1 MNARTFRYL
10 YFGLQHLRGEPV
22 KAALADV
29 QQTEFITP
37 EEMKALQ
44 VQRQIAQLRFVMQH
58 VPYYQKNFAPYRR
71 LIDKAS
77 TWYDVSQLMTQLP
90 ILEKDQIITHRDALY
105 ADNLKRLKTYPCKT
119 SGSSGTP
126 LIFPC
131 DQLSWAYRHA
141 LTFRCMAAFGVNIGE
156 PYAYVFGLH
165 WHKMGQ
171 LKVRLRDWVFNRVRL
186 SAYDIGPA
194 TIHTHVTMLRKKQPT
209 HFVGYPSAIY
219 DFCLLLAER
228 GEDLHDLPLKA
239 IFTTAEPLRAY
250 QRATIEAITGSRCV
264 NMYGSAEAGVCAY
277 ECPAGS
283 LHVTS
288 EVVWLQSVHPSSIRG
303 AAIVTDMMLRAFP
316 FICYEIDDEIIFQE
330 GLCDCGRPH
339 PILLSIE
346 GRSGEP
352 VILPN
357 GRRINPNL
365 PSYIFKSLSSLN
377 AIRRYRFVHT
387 SNNTLELYLT
397 VTQNFKDEYIH
408 QIKKETRAAFG
419 EDIPLT
425 VRVVDSLPHLP
436 NAKHRDYVHL

>member
-1 MNARTFRYL
+1 
-10 YFGLQHLRGEPV
+10 V

-29 QQTEFITP
+29 QQSEFITP
-37 EEMKALQ
+37 EKMKALQ
-44 VQRQIAQLRFVMQH
+44 APRQIAQLRFVMQR
-58 VPYYQKNFAPYRR
+58 VPYYQKSFAAYRH
-71 LIDKAS
+71 LIDKTS
-77 TWYDVSQLMTQLP
+77 TWDDISQLMNQLP
-90 ILEKDQIITHRDALY
+90 ILEKDEIILHKDAFF
-105 ADNLKRLKTYPCKT
+105 ADNLRWLKTYPSKT

-156 PYAYVFGLH
+156 PYAYIFGLH

-186 SAYDIGPA
+186 SAYNISPA
-194 TIHTHVTMLRKKQPT
+194 TVDTYLTLLRKKQPT

-228 GEDLHDLPLKA
+228 GKDLHDLPLKA

-250 QRATIEAITGSRCV
+250 QRAAIEAVTGSRCV
-264 NMYGSAEAGVCAY
+264 NIYGSAEAGVGAY

-288 EVVWLQSVHPSSIRG
+288 EVIWLQSSHPSSVPG
-303 AAIVTDMMLRAFP
+303 SAIVTDMMSRAFP
-316 FICYEIDDEIIFQE
+316 FIRYAIGDEIIFQE

-339 PILLSIE
+339 PRLLSIE
-346 GRSGEP
+346 GRIGEP

-357 GRRINPNL
+357 GRRINANL
-365 PSYIFKSLSSLN
+365 PSYIFKALSSLN

-387 SNNTLELYLT
+387 CSNSLELYLV
-397 VTQNFKDEYIH
+397 VTQNFKDEYIDL
-408 QIKKETRAAFG
+408 IKQETLAAFG
-419 EDIPLT
+419 QDIFLT
-425 VRVVDSLPHLP
+425 VHVVESLPHLP
-436 NAKHRDYVHL
+436 NAKHRDYVCLC